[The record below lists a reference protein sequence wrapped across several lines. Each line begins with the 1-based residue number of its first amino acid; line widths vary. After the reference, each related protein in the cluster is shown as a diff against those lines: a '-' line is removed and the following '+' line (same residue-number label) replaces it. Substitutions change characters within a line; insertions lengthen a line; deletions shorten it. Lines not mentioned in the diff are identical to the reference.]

1 MLAVLTDFN
10 QTVILWPRIL
20 DFCSNKASATLHHNY
35 LDIINLKAI
44 RDEVIKYFSLPHG
57 ELHQDT

>member
-20 DFCSNKASATLHHNY
+20 DSCAKASATLHHNY
-35 LDIINLKAI
+35 LDIIDLKAI
-44 RDEVIKYFSLPHG
+44 RDEVIKCFSLPHG
-57 ELHQDT
+57 ELHHDT